1 MKFTLRDL
9 KNMFNQIPEW
19 ALDKDVVIH
28 IGKYET
34 IIKEHAGTRFTIDY
48 GGEEGIIQINYYSL
62 VET

>member
-1 MKFTLRDL
+1 
-9 KNMFNQIPEW
+9 MFNQIPEW